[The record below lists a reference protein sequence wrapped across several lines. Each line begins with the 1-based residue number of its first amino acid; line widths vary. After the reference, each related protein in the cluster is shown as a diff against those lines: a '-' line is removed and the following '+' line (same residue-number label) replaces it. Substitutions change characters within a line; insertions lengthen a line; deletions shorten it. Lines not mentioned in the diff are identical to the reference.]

1 MYIILYIILVQLDDE
16 KKPAVL
22 KASRQHERKETPG
35 VSEYAAWLAVDRY
48 KSAHYLVTVNDTNPG
63 NLLTR
68 QVSKET
74 INKLDNN
81 NQHK

>member
-35 VSEYAAWLAVDRY
+35 VSEYAA
-48 KSAHYLVTVNDTNPG
+48 
-63 NLLTR
+63 
-68 QVSKET
+68 
-74 INKLDNN
+74 
-81 NQHK
+81 